1 MINTKTQPEEVP
13 EEVELAVQE
22 EVPEV
27 EVEVQEVEEVPEV
40 QEEEVEVEAA
50 EPLVTVEEGKM
61 RFEVWER
68 EGLKGSNEMKITK

>member
-22 EVPEV
+22 DVPEV

-40 QEEEVEVEAA
+40 QEEEAA